1 MATWKQETTL
11 AVPDRRNPENR
22 TNTQRTLH
30 RHFDTYGEF
39 VDYIEALDYKEG
51 WADQSWNY
59 RGDYK
64 WTLGKTFL
72 QARKMATEG
81 WPEGREKMAG
91 KMSDAL
97 ASHELM
103 EEREDWTNDHWGFAP
118 NVDAYLAGHPRH
130 MLRPETVEQPTERV
144 VRLRVN
150 LACSATVNGE
160 QKATWGTAVAF
171 LVDQLENCG
180 KQVEVTACYLINGV
194 AQLEGMPKYQ
204 RDGAYLNTIVIKAA
218 GEPLDLDRL
227 AFMVAH
233 PAAHRRLLFKLRE
246 SEQEL
251 CSYGGP
257 QRMPKVIETL
267 EENDEEVVTIEGVE
281 FNRNYSYDIDKAIE
295 RVTALYNEQC
305 NLQSELAD

>member
-1 MATWKQETTL
+1 MATWKQQTIL
-11 AVPDRRNPENR
+11 QIPDHSDPER
-22 TNTQRTLH
+22 TSPDATLH
-30 RHFDTYGEF
+30 RHFDSYAEF

-51 WADQSWNY
+51 WGDQSWNC
-59 RGDYK
+59 RGEYT
-64 WTLGKTFL
+64 WTLGKSFL

-81 WPEGREKMAG
+81 WPEGRERMAG
-91 KMSDAL
+91 QMSEAL

-103 EEREDWTNDHWGFAP
+103 ESREDWMNDHWGFAP

-130 MLRPETVEQPTERV
+130 MLRPETIEQPTDRV

-150 LACSATVNGE
+150 LACSATVDGE

-180 KQVEVTACYLINGV
+180 KQVEVTACYLI
-194 AQLEGMPKYQ
+194 EGAA
-204 RDGAYLNTIVIKAA
+204 RIEGSNSRTDCGSYLNTIVLKAA

-246 SEQEL
+246 AEQEL
-251 CSYGGP
+251 CTYGGP
-257 QRMPKVIETL
+257 SRLPRVIDTL
-267 EENDEEVVTIEGVE
+267 EECDEEVVTIEGVE
-281 FNRNYSYDIDKAIE
+281 FNQKYARTVDAAIE
-295 RVTALYNEQC
+295 RVTAIYNEQC
-305 NLQSELAD
+305 NLQSET